1 MTTPHLRDRP
11 YLPGLSIMEYTDL
24 AKTRFPGLVDTLW
37 LDRPGAEAAWRQL
50 AEAVSEFEDDADLGR
65 GTSYRRAQ
73 RSPMVRARGIRSL
86 FTLAAGVTTTAR
98 IPRDWRLLDVLG
110 GDGLLARVLRTVA
123 PQVAPLAITS
133 DMAGHMVLE
142 ALRHGLPAIRQLA
155 QFLFVRDETMDA
167 VIIAYGTH
175 HIEPEE
181 RTAACQEAARV
192 LRPGGRLVLHD
203 FEEGSPVARWF
214 AEVVHRHSRSG
225 HPYTHFSA
233 AEMEHRIAEANL
245 RPVGVRRVYDP
256 LVIEGDDPHEV
267 RAALA
272 DYLFDMYGLVGLT
285 GRARAETRD
294 TVWALARRYFAYP
307 VGAIPDRNG
316 SPGPGGP
323 VVYQRRSTWLAE
335 VPRVALVAVG
345 EK

>member
-1 MTTPHLRDRP
+1 MTMTTSWLHDRP
-11 YLPGLSIMEYTDL
+11 YLPGLSMMEYADL
-24 AKTRFPGLVDTLW
+24 ARTRFPWLAETLW
-37 LDRPGAEAAWRQL
+37 LDRPGAEAAWHRL
-50 AEAVSEFEDDADLGR
+50 ADAGNEFEDDIDLGR
-65 GTSYRRAQ
+65 GASYRRAQ
-73 RSPMVRARGIRSL
+73 RSAMVRARGIQSL
-86 FTLAAGVTTTAR
+86 FTLAAGVATPAR

-123 PQVAPLAITS
+123 PQVVPLAITS

-142 ALRHGLPAIRQLA
+142 ALRSGLPAIRQLA

-175 HIEPEE
+175 HIGPEE

-214 AEVVHRHSRSG
+214 TEVVHRHSRSG

-233 AEMEHRIAEANL
+233 PEMECLMTAANL
-245 RPVGVRRVYDP
+245 RLVGVRPVYDP
-256 LVIEGDDPHEV
+256 LVFEGEDPGEV

-272 DYLFDMYGLVGLT
+272 DYLLDMYGLVGLA
-285 GRARAETRD
+285 GRARAEGHD
-294 TVWALARRYFAYP
+294 AVWALARKYFRYP
-307 VGAIPDRNG
+307 DGATLE
-316 SPGPGGP
+316 GP
-323 VVYQRRSTWLAE
+323 VVYQRHSTWLAE